1 MPIAVLLFVF
11 YLITPFLLIY
21 LTKKFTFLN
30 RLGAVVLAYI
40 TGLIIGN
47 TGILPSG
54 SIEFKKLLGTRAH
67 MPSNE
72 FNEYLAASQV
82 VPLDETVNQI
92 SGIQDTLMTVM
103 ILLAIPL
110 LLFSLDLKKWIKL
123 AKGAMLSL
131 ALAIFSVL
139 VVIIAGYFIFRDSI
153 NDTGKIAGMLVGVY
167 TGGTPNLAAIGTAL
181 QVDAET
187 FLLTHTSDLIVGSIA
202 LLFLMTIAQRVF
214 HIFLPKFQMVY
225 KAENKLHLNDEA
237 DDIENFEPLFKKKNF
252 PDLVK
257 SLGASILVVAI
268 GGGLSLLVPKPT
280 DTIVA
285 ILTITTL
292 GLAASLLK
300 PINKLRNSFQFGM
313 YLIIVFSMVVS
324 SMANL
329 SNMIKPES
337 QHLFYY
343 VALVVMGSMALHVFL
358 ARIFKLDADTTIIS
372 ITALTYSPPFVPAVA
387 GAIKNKEVIISGLT
401 IGILGYAFGTYLGIF
416 IGTIL
421 K

>member
-1 MPIAVLLFVF
+1 MPIAVLLIVF

-54 SIEFKKLLGTRAH
+54 SIAFKKLLGTRAH
-67 MPSNE
+67 MPSKE

-82 VPLDETVNQI
+82 FPLDETVNQI

-139 VVIIAGYFIFRDSI
+139 VVIIAGYFIFRGSI
-153 NDTGKIAGMLVGVY
+153 NDTGKISGMLVGVY

-225 KAENKLHLNDEA
+225 KAENKLHLNDES
-237 DDIENFEPLFKKKNF
+237 DDIENFEPLFKKKNI
-252 PDLVK
+252 PDLIK

-268 GGGLSLLVPKPT
+268 GGGLSLVVPKPT

-292 GLAASLLK
+292 GLVASLLK

-313 YLIIVFSMVVS
+313 YLIIVFSLVVS

-337 QHLFYY
+337 QHLFYF
-343 VALVVMGSMALHVFL
+343 VALVVIGSMALHVFL

-387 GAIKNKEVIISGLT
+387 GALKNKEVIISGLT
-401 IGILGYAFGTYLGIF
+401 IGILGYAFGTYLGVF